1 MNEDFEEFKKNISW
15 FISQSDKID
24 FLNTETEIEL
34 TEKFCNT
41 FPILSN
47 LISKARILTLK
58 INNQLYKLFSWTNKN
73 GLSCGWLNKIEQ
85 NTSSQLPIIE
95 EHKLL
100 LNEIGGIQESYNQ
113 PEPSLSNNQNF
124 MFIES
129 ECSLGINDWD
139 DYYKELCEEE
149 NVEPINYKNLVCFVV
164 EANGDANTY
173 DPKTKE
179 ILLFSHDHCF
189 DNVEVLENQP
199 EYTFHTING
208 VVNFV
213 DYVETL
219 AAEWKN
225 EIKKHG

>member
-1 MNEDFEEFKKNISW
+1 MNEDFEEFKKDISW

-24 FLNTETEIEL
+24 FLDTETEIEL
-34 TEKFCNT
+34 TEKFRNT

-47 LISKARILTLK
+47 LISKARILTLT

-95 EHKLL
+95 EHRLL

-139 DYYKELCEEE
+139 DYYEELCEEE
-149 NVEPINYKNLVCFVV
+149 NVEPINYKILVCFVV
-164 EANGDANTY
+164 EANGDATTY

-179 ILLFSHDHCF
+179 IFLFSHDHCF
-189 DNVEVLENQP
+189 DNVEVLENQA

-213 DYVETL
+213 GYVETL

-225 EIKKHG
+225 EIKKHD

>member
-1 MNEDFEEFKKNISW
+1 MNKDFEEFKNDVSW
-15 FISQSDKID
+15 FINQSDKID
-24 FLNTETEIEL
+24 FLDTKTQIKL

-41 FPILSN
+41 FPVLSN
-47 LISKARILTLK
+47 LISEARILTLT
-58 INNQLYKLFSWTNKN
+58 INKQLYKLFSWTNKN

-85 NTSSQLPIIE
+85 NTSSNLPLIE

-129 ECSLGINDWD
+129 ECSFGINDWD
-139 DYYKELCEEE
+139 NFYGDLCEEE
-149 NVEPINYKNLVCFVV
+149 NVEPINYKNFICFVV
-164 EANGDANTY
+164 EANGGATTY
-173 DPKTKE
+173 NPKTKE

-189 DNVEVLENQP
+189 DNVKVLENQP
-199 EYTFHTING
+199 EYTFHTINN

-219 AAEWKN
+219 ATEWKN
-225 EIKKHG
+225 EIK

>member
-1 MNEDFEEFKKNISW
+1 MNEDFEEFKKDISW

-24 FLNTETEIEL
+24 FLDTETEIEL
-34 TEKFCNT
+34 TEKFRNT

-47 LISKARILTLK
+47 LISKARILTLT

-95 EHKLL
+95 EHRLL
-100 LNEIGGIQESYNQ
+100 LNEIGGIQESYNE

-139 DYYKELCEEE
+139 DYYEELCAEK

-164 EANGDANTY
+164 EANGDATTY

-219 AAEWKN
+219 ATEWKN

>member
-1 MNEDFEEFKKNISW
+1 MNEDFEEFKKDISW

-47 LISKARILTLK
+47 LISKARILTLT
-58 INNQLYKLFSWTNKN
+58 ISNQLYKLFSWTNKN

-85 NTSSQLPIIE
+85 NTNSQLPIIE
-95 EHKLL
+95 EHRLL

-113 PEPSLSNNQNF
+113 PEPSFSNNQNF

-139 DYYKELCEEE
+139 DYYEELCEEE

-164 EANGDANTY
+164 EANGDATTY

-179 ILLFSHDHCF
+179 IFLFSHNHCF

-199 EYTFHTING
+199 EYTFHKING

-219 AAEWKN
+219 AAEWQN